1 MSYLFSAKGAIS
13 YASLGHRPRIRLRV
27 CDQALKARFN
37 PVDVFANKNEL
48 IWDVNRAFTP
58 KAFGVAQADSECRA
72 FGAKPYGI
80 NRAGYNVT
88 RRVLSLIFSRLSSP
102 HSAKKVLL
110 IPLPRRIC
118 LQLEQVSMAIP
129 F

>member
-37 PVDVFANKNEL
+37 PVDVFANNNEL

-58 KAFGVAQADSECRA
+58 KAFSVAP
-72 FGAKPYGI
+72 G
-80 NRAGYNVT
+80 
-88 RRVLSLIFSRLSSP
+88 
-102 HSAKKVLL
+102 
-110 IPLPRRIC
+110 
-118 LQLEQVSMAIP
+118 
-129 F
+129 